1 MRARRLLVTGVIAA
15 GGWGVLPRPS
25 EAAATL
31 ELYGT
36 FEAMG
41 VIANLA
47 AADDPDGDAT
57 AQVEYRV
64 GGSGAYL
71 PGFPLSRVS
80 GTRFVG
86 SLFWLTPGTTYEA
99 RVTFADPD
107 RGPLHGTSVT
117 GSAATRA
124 EITIPAA
131 SRSYYVTPSGS
142 GTACSL
148 ASPCALATAI
158 SQAQA
163 GEAVVLRAGVYY
175 QGEQTLPRSG
185 TAVAP
190 IVIRSYPG
198 EAAVLDGADP
208 ATFSWVAQGGG
219 VYRTTV
225 NAADT
230 HLVAANGQR
239 LYPYQSL
246 AELQS
251 LSWGIPGFFVSGTS
265 VSVRLAGDANPNGA
279 AMLVSRYNYALSL
292 GQDYVYIEGLAFRH
306 YGRGGYAKAVYIN
319 GGSNNLIRGCT
330 FTLND
335 LGIGLKNAA
344 GRNVIETSTFSDTDF
359 DWPWDAVKE
368 GSNLETGGVR
378 FYSPVSGRGNVIR
391 KNTFHDYFDGFG
403 SCPEETAGETNET
416 DVYGNL
422 VYNTGDDGM
431 ETDGTC
437 SNLRIWGNTFHDV
450 LGGISLAPVYTGPVY
465 AIRNLIY
472 RIGAGNNSYT
482 GLAFKFNSGYDASGP
497 MFLFHNTVDAALPG
511 NNALDIKEPG
521 AWTLITT
528 RNNIWSGTEFAL
540 YNANPSQ
547 PLALDYDDLYTT
559 LAGELAW
566 WGDLPD
572 RHLNTLAELRSSTGQ
587 EPHGFNLAPGF
598 KAPADGDYTLAATSA
613 LVDKGVLIPG
623 INAEYRGAAPDLGAL
638 ESNTRPSLS
647 IGDVSV
653 IEGTDGTKP

>member
-1 MRARRLLVTGVIAA
+1 M
-15 GGWGVLPRPS
+15 
-25 EAAATL
+25 
-31 ELYGT
+31 
-36 FEAMG
+36 
-41 VIANLA
+41 
-47 AADDPDGDAT
+47 
-57 AQVEYRV
+57 
-64 GGSGAYL
+64 
-71 PGFPLSRVS
+71 
-80 GTRFVG
+80 
-86 SLFWLTPGTTYEA
+86 
-99 RVTFADPD
+99 
-107 RGPLHGTSVT
+107 
-117 GSAATRA
+117 
-124 EITIPAA
+124 
-131 SRSYYVTPSGS
+131 
-142 GTACSL
+142 
-148 ASPCALATAI
+148 
-158 SQAQA
+158 
-163 GEAVVLRAGVYY
+163 
-175 QGEQTLPRSG
+175 
-185 TAVAP
+185 
-190 IVIRSYPG
+190 
-198 EAAVLDGADP
+198 
-208 ATFSWVAQGGG
+208 AQGGG

-251 LSWGIPGFFVSGTS
+251 LSWGIPGFYVSGTS

-279 AMLVSRYNYALSL
+279 AMVVSRYNYAFSL
-292 GQDYVYIEGLAFRH
+292 GQDHVYFEGLTFRH
-306 YGRGGYAKAVYIN
+306 YGRGGYAKAIYLN
-319 GGSNNLIRGCT
+319 GGSNNLIRACT

-344 GRNVIETSTFSDTDF
+344 GRNVVETSTFSDTDF
-359 DWPWDAVKE
+359 DWPWDAVKD
-368 GSNLETGGVR
+368 GSNLETGGVG

-391 KNTFHDYFDGFG
+391 NNTFHDYFDGFG
-403 SCPEETAGETNET
+403 ACPEATAGETNET

-422 VYNTGDDGM
+422 VYNAGDDGM

-472 RIGAGNNSYT
+472 RIGVGNNSYT

-566 WGDLPD
+566 WDDLPD
-572 RHLNTLAELRSSTGQ
+572 RRLNTLAELRSSTGQ
-587 EPHGFNLAPGF
+587 ELHGFSLSPGF
-598 KAPADGDYTLAATSA
+598 QAPAAGDYTLAAASP
-613 LVDKGVLIPG
+613 LVDKGLLIPG
-623 INAEYRGAAPDLGAL
+623 INASYRGAAPDLGAF
-638 ESNTRPSLS
+638 ESGARPSVS

-653 IEGTDGTKP
+653 IEGTGTEP